1 MEYRIRELRRNCKMT
16 QRELAERAGLSQ
28 TTISNLETGKLKVTP
43 TKTILKIAQVL
54 GVKVSEIFFK

>member
-28 TTISNLETGKLKVTP
+28 TTISNLETGKLKVTT